1 MSEQQTDL
9 DAVVDEL
16 REFEAG
22 DTVTLVTDAGSI
34 TARVTD
40 AHWDSDDATVTL
52 VDRDDR
58 RVYVSTEWYG
68 GWLDPLVDASP
79 TPADGDDADFDAE
92 AEADAADRVS
102 ESLRQVGTLVDVRR
116 VAAAADQPR
125 RSGRP

>member
-1 MSEQQTDL
+1 MSVSGQQTDL

-22 DTVTLVTDAGSI
+22 DTVTLVTDAESI

-58 RVYVSTEWYG
+58 RVRVSTEWYG
-68 GWLDPLVDASP
+68 GWLDPLVDASH
-79 TPADGDDADFDAE
+79 
-92 AEADAADRVS
+92 
-102 ESLRQVGTLVDVRR
+102 
-116 VAAAADQPR
+116 PR
-125 RSGRP
+125 RR